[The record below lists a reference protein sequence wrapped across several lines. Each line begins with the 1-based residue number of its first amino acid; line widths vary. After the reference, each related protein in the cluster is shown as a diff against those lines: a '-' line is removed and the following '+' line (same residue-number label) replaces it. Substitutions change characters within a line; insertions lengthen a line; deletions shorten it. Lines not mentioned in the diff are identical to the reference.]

1 MRILSSFNQ
10 QVIHKY
16 KVTAKFDGRN
26 ECTKVNNRGGM
37 SLRFSMLQQ
46 KEVIEAGNG
55 RFIGFVIDAEVS
67 KETGYVTAFLIAE
80 PRKYLGFFKGEE
92 SVRKVYMKDVLVVGK
107 DVILVKAL
115 S

>member
-1 MRILSSFNQ
+1 M
-10 QVIHKY
+10 IHKY
-16 KVTAKFDGRN
+16 KVTAKFNGSRN
-26 ECTKVNNRGGM
+26 VYTKVNNRGGM